1 MKKITF
7 YLLFVSAL
15 TFGQQKSTGLLDL
28 STNIKA
34 EIALDNGTSTATLT
48 LTGPNDRWFA
58 LQFGSFSGGMEAGS
72 DLVYWNNVTL
82 VDARHNGVGAQPTDD
97 TVNNWVQVSNTN
109 NSPSA
114 GLRTLVYS
122 RPFVTGDTND
132 FAFNF
137 NDTTIDIAWA
147 RFSSPSFTLAY
158 HGGANRG
165 VSLNVPIS
173 TLSSETFSSKRFK
186 MYPNPTD
193 NIVSIESIENIKQIE
208 IFDIYGKRVQIYDI
222 DLVNKVD
229 IFTNA
234 FLKGVYIVEITTID
248 GNKNWDKIIVE

>member
-7 YLLFVSAL
+7 FLLFISVL

-28 STNIKA
+28 STNVKA
-34 EIALDNGTSTATLT
+34 EILLDNGTSTATLT

-72 DLVYWNNVTL
+72 DVVYWNNVTL
-82 VDARHNGVGAQPTDD
+82 VDARHNGVGSQPTDD

-122 RPFVTGDTND
+122 RPFVTGDAND

-137 NDTTIDIAWA
+137 SDTTIDIAWA
-147 RFSSPSFTLAY
+147 RFSSASFTLAY

-165 VSLNVPIS
+165 VSLNVPIA
-173 TLSSETFSSKRFK
+173 TLSSESFDTNNFK
-186 MYPNPTD
+186 LYPNPTD
-193 NIVSIESIENIKQIE
+193 NLFSIESNENIRQIE
-208 IFDIYGKRVQIYDI
+208 IFDIYGKSVHVYSV
-222 DLVNKVD
+222 DLTNKVD
-229 IFTNA
+229 IYTNT
-234 FLKGVYIVEITTID
+234 FLKGIYIVEITTFE
-248 GNKNWDKIIVE
+248 GNKSWEKIIVE